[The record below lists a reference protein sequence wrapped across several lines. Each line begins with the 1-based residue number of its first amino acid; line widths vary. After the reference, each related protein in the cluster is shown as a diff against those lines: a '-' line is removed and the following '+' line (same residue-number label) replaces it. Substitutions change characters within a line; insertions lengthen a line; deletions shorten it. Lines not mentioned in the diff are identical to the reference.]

1 MTRSQ
6 YKPFPLVLNNFQ
18 PFNSRK
24 EQKYKTL
31 LLKSSLK
38 KKADLICIDPTAAIY
53 PSLVGRRVAAYNG
66 RILIAFLVRQSM
78 VGLKTS
84 HLVRTKRL
92 GQLIHVVKKKKK
104 KKK

>member
-1 MTRSQ
+1 MARSQ
-6 YKPFPLVLNNFQ
+6 HKPFPLSFNNFQ
-18 PFNSRK
+18 PFNARK

-38 KKADLICIDPTAAIY
+38 KKADLVCIDPSASLC
-53 PSLVGRRVAAYNG
+53 PSLVGRRIAAYNG
-66 RILIAFLVRQSM
+66 RIFVAFLVRQSM
-78 VGLKTS
+78 VGLKAS

-92 GQLIHVVKKKKK
+92 GHLIHVVKKKKK